1 MTLAQKTHFSFI
13 HQLVHDSFHQTEQ
26 RLRQCMQTNMY
37 LDPSL
42 HTLMYAISVLFQD
55 NSFIDGYK
63 VISMLFQD
71 NSFIDGYRV
80 ISMLFQ
86 DHSFIDGYRVI
97 SMLFQDHSFIDGY
110 IIISMLFQDHSF
122 IHVYQRTVV
131 SVSQHYTIPTQRVG
145 LVQSGPRHHL
155 IEN

>member
-86 DHSFIDGYRVI
+86 DHSFIDGY
-97 SMLFQDHSFIDGY
+97 

-145 LVQSGPRHHL
+145 LVQSGPHHHL
-155 IEN
+155 NEN